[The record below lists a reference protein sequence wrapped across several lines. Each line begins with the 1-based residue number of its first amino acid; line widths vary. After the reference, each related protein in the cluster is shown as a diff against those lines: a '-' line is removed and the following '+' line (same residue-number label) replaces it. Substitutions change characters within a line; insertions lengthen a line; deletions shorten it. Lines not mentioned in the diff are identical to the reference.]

1 MYIDPMRIHS
11 LPLPEAVIF
20 DFDGIIVD
28 TEPLHYRAFLSVLEP
43 LGMGFPWEEYVAT
56 YMGFDDRDA
65 FREAYRARGRDLDG
79 ESLKSLVAAKS
90 RVFLDILRA
99 GVQPYPGAVPMIA
112 SLHAAGIPL
121 AISSGALMSDIAPIL
136 GRLGI
141 DGCFP
146 VVVTADDVRKSKPD
160 PECYALAFR
169 RLSRM
174 HPSRVKVPE
183 RSFAIEDTPAGI
195 RSAKGAGLRVLAVT
209 NSYGAGELA
218 EADWVADSLENVRI
232 S

>member
-1 MYIDPMRIHS
+1 VKIHS

-28 TEPLHYRAFLSVLEP
+28 TEPLHYKAFLAVLDP
-43 LGMGFPWEEYVAT
+43 LGLGFPWEEYVAT

-65 FREAYRARGRDLDG
+65 FREAFRRKGRDLDG
-79 ESLKSLVAAKS
+79 VSLRTLVAAKS

-99 GVQPYPGAVPMIA
+99 GVEPYPGAVPMIE
-112 SLHAAGIPL
+112 SLHAAGVPL
-121 AISSGALMSDIAPIL
+121 AISSGALRSDIMPIL
-136 GRLGI
+136 GGLGVE
-141 DGCFP
+141 GCFP
-146 VVVTADDVRKSKPD
+146 VIVTADDVRTSKPD

-169 RLSRM
+169 RLAEL
-174 HPSRVKVPE
+174 HPSRVTAPA

-195 RSAKGAGLRVLAVT
+195 RSAKGAGLQVLAVT

-218 EADWVADSLENVRI
+218 EADWVADSLENVRV

>member
-1 MYIDPMRIHS
+1 MKIHS

-28 TEPLHYRAFLSVLEP
+28 TEPLHYRAFHRVLDP
-43 LGMGFPWEEYVAT
+43 IGMGFSWEEYVAT

-65 FREAYRARGRDLDG
+65 FREAFRRCGRELDG
-79 ESLKSLVAAKS
+79 GALRDLVAAKS

-99 GVQPYPGAVPMIA
+99 GVEPYPGVVPTVA

-121 AISSGALMSDIAPIL
+121 AISSGALRSDIDPIL
-136 GRLGI
+136 RGLGI
-141 DGCFP
+141 GGRFP
-146 VVVTADDVRKSKPD
+146 VIVTADDVRKSKPD

-169 RLSRM
+169 RLSAL
-174 HPSRVKVPE
+174 HPSRVRSPE
-183 RSFAIEDTPAGI
+183 KSIAIEDTPAGI
-195 RSAKGAGLRVLAVT
+195 RSARGAGLRVLAIT

-218 EADWVADSLENVRI
+218 GADWVADSLENVRI

>member
-1 MYIDPMRIHS
+1 MRIHS

-28 TEPLHYRAFLSVLEP
+28 TEPLHYKAFLSVLEP

-79 ESLKSLVAAKS
+79 KSLKSLVAAKS
-90 RVFLDILRA
+90 RAFLDILRA
-99 GVQPYPGAVPMIA
+99 GVEPYPGAVPMIE
-112 SLHAAGIPL
+112 SLHVAGVPL
-121 AISSGALMSDIAPIL
+121 AISSGALLSDVAPIL
-136 GRLGI
+136 GGLGI
-141 DGCFP
+141 DRCFP

-174 HPSRVKVPE
+174 RPARVTVPE

-232 S
+232 A